1 MGNNMTDGTSNP
13 PTGDQLFDQ
22 VKDMYLPPI
31 LDKVKARARD
41 IANSDGRE
49 TIIAADAFN
58 AFQDLLSGKGIT
70 VAHKSFLYENIFMF
84 TVALLAVIFGVLG
97 AIGATKT
104 EGFIEV
110 SKLLSGAL
118 VGGAAGAAV
127 SAAKR

>member
-1 MGNNMTDGTSNP
+1 MTTGNASSPN
-13 PTGDQLFDQ
+13 GDKLFEQ

-31 LDKVKARARD
+31 LEKVKARAYD
-41 IANSDGRE
+41 LAKADNRE
-49 TIIAADAFN
+49 SIVAADAFN

-70 VAHKSFLYENIFMF
+70 VSRKSLFYENIFMF
-84 TVALLAVIFGVLG
+84 TVATLAIVFGVLG
-97 AIGATKT
+97 AIGANKT